1 LHLPARFSKP
11 KTHEELFVDYYD
23 WLVKWSLQFTNHLRE
38 DANDLVHDLYLQ
50 LVQTRPEIDTT
61 NEDRARG
68 YLYTMLHNLAIS
80 KARRSGHDP
89 LSTLSIVD
97 YDSVEYGLAAV
108 DRSQLIFVRSDLARI
123 CEYARQR
130 KQTSRAASVLILRFF
145 LSYLPSEIVTLL
157 GTTRVAVA
165 SHLRDARL
173 EARAYLR
180 NPRSIRFLGFDVT
193 PSSSDR
199 SLPENPEVL
208 FLELRRRLFENN
220 PGECLTE
227 ERVGALGDETPE
239 PLSTAELAHVVGCP
253 ACLERINRHLD
264 FRALRHRQPG
274 DSTGRDTYPRRPNAG
289 GEADFSLTRKL
300 RSTYEHLPRK
310 LQIAVDGEIRAS
322 QRISMSHNELQIKL
336 NPLRRPT
343 FLEVFSE
350 QGLRLLYLQMDERPE
365 DLTRPYRAAANLSDG
380 RSVELEFSLMR
391 GAAIA
396 SAVYHD
402 PCFVELFG
410 EEARPSQDS
419 PASFRSPRVASSPL
433 THPVQSFAR
442 RTRSIL
448 GRRKVLIPAFA
459 TVTIGIS
466 LILCRQLFVTKAP
479 HPLPT
484 IKTAAAILADATT
497 RFSAPIEAGGAI
509 HSTYALEIISG
520 RGRVLSRQKIDAWR
534 SVRPQR
540 EALRLIGKDNALMA
554 GQWKVGDQTIAR
566 YAKRHLSTQHLS
578 PGSDH
583 SLQPQ
588 DVWEFVPEDAMRHF
602 WGGVGTQARVVRQP
616 AGIEI
621 QYQRPAAT
629 KAPTIVQ
636 ASLVLDPR
644 TMRPIRQDLVVE
656 AGIARREYRFETLT
670 YHVVAADQVQDSDF
684 APPVVP
690 ASLRS
695 GLRLDDLGAGSGAQL
710 MLSALEVMQRLGPS
724 VSDAVDLERLPNG
737 KIQVSG
743 VLPTSEQRAA
753 VSDAFLSLR
762 AGDRLEVALHSA
774 DEPPPASSVSTPV
787 QIEST
792 APLPVTEAHLPLEA
806 ELRSALRSQKIPPAE
821 IEGHIREIAQGAVM
835 DGANLHR
842 SAWLFQNIA
851 ARDFSPQELASLRV
865 ADQVEWIS
873 LLTQQTRSFAQ
884 QLALLKRDLEFLPEQ
899 PHPTST
905 PVPPLNNVSELA
917 QAAIAQ
923 NRDCGL
929 LERFLT
935 SGLTLAPPGSAPPPS
950 PLALRTL
957 LHQIE
962 VREQMLSDTVDRL
975 SEAR

>member
-1 LHLPARFSKP
+1 MHLPARFSKP
-11 KTHEELFVDYYD
+11 KTHEELFVEHYD
-23 WLVKWSLQFTNHLRE
+23 WLVRWSLQFSNQLRE

-89 LSTLSIVD
+89 LATLSIVD
-97 YDSVEYGLAAV
+97 YDSVEYGLASV

-145 LSYLPSEIVTLL
+145 LSYLPSEIVTLF
-157 GTTRVAVA
+157 GTTRVAVE

-173 EARAYLR
+173 EVRAYLR

-193 PSSSDR
+193 PSSSER
-199 SLPENPEVL
+199 SLPENPEFL

-227 ERVGALGDETPE
+227 ERIGTLGEGTAE
-239 PLSTAELAHVVGCP
+239 PLSTVELAHVVGCP
-253 ACLERINRHLD
+253 VCLERINRHLD
-264 FRALRHRQPG
+264 LPSLRHRQPG
-274 DSTGRDTYPRRPNAG
+274 DSTGRDTYPRQPNPRG
-289 GEADFSLTRKL
+289 DADFSLTRKL
-300 RSTYEHLPRK
+300 RNTYEHQPCK

-336 NPLRRPT
+336 NPLRRPS

-350 QGLRLLYLQMDERPE
+350 QGLRLLYLQMDERPK
-365 DLTRPYRAAANLSDG
+365 DLTHPSRVTATLSGG

-396 SAVYHD
+396 SAAYHD

-419 PASFRSPRVASSPL
+419 PAAFRSPRVASSPL
-433 THPVQSFAR
+433 THPIQSFVR
-442 RTRSIL
+442 RNRSIL
-448 GRRKVLIPAFA
+448 GRRKVLTPALA
-459 TVTIGIS
+459 TVAIGIS
-466 LILCRQLFVTKAP
+466 LILCRQLLVTKAS
-479 HPLPT
+479 HPLP
-484 IKTAAAILADATT
+484 IRTAAALLANAAT
-497 RFSAPIEAGGAI
+497 RLSAPIEAGGAI
-509 HSTYALEIISG
+509 HSTYTLEATSD
-520 RGRVLSRQKIDAWR
+520 RGRVLSRQKIDVWR

-540 EALRLIGKDNALMA
+540 EALRLIDRGNVLVA
-554 GQWKVGDQTIAR
+554 GQWKVGDQTIAS
-566 YAKRHLSTQHLS
+566 YAKRHLSTRHLS
-578 PGSDH
+578 PGSDQ

-588 DVWEFVPEDAMRHF
+588 EVWELVPEDAMLHF
-602 WGGVGTQARVVRQP
+602 WGGLGTQARVVREP
-616 AGIEI
+616 EGIEI

-629 KAPTIVQ
+629 KAPAIVQ
-636 ASLVLDPR
+636 ATLVLDPQ

-656 AGIARREYRFETLT
+656 AGSARREYRFETLT
-670 YHVVAADQVQDSDF
+670 YHVVAAEQVHDSDF

-695 GLRLDDLGAGSGAQL
+695 GLRLDDLGTGAGAEL
-710 MLSALEVMQRLGPS
+710 MLSALEVMQRLGS
-724 VSDAVDLERLPNG
+724 TISDAVELERLPNG

-743 VLPTSEQRAA
+743 VLPTSEQRTA
-753 VSDAFLSLR
+753 VSNAFLSLR
-762 AGDRLEVALHSA
+762 AGDRLEIALHSA

-792 APLPVTEAHLPLEA
+792 APLPVAEAYLPFEA
-806 ELRSALRSQKIPPAE
+806 ELRSAFAAQKIPPAE
-821 IEGHIREIAQGAVM
+821 FEARIRELAQVAVL

-842 SAWLFQNIA
+842 SAWLFQGLA
-851 ARDFSPQELASLRV
+851 ARDFSPQELAALHH
-865 ADQVEWIS
+865 ADQREWIS
-873 LLTQQTRSFAQ
+873 LLSQQTHAFVQ
-884 QLALLKRDLEFLPEQ
+884 QFALLKRDLEFLPEQ

-929 LERFLT
+929 LERYLT

-957 LHQIE
+957 FHQIE
-962 VREQMLSDTVDRL
+962 VREQMLSATVDRL